1 MHQRLRFTEPLPDS
15 DNVTRQTIHSA
26 ICRAFGAP
34 TTVPHIP
41 VDNPVSMDLS
51 NIDLLRRDEYYVAF
65 KADGVRNLLVLI
77 MAMVDGQHRPVAAL
91 VDRAGHMVLIDV
103 LANLLHFENE
113 MVLDGE
119 LCFHERENRSD
130 FLVFNVLSGKLPLCK
145 DTYAKR
151 LETMAR
157 MVIDT
162 KTEDPARLAELGYV
176 VASNPQLSIRRK
188 MVESAR
194 NLRTLVH
201 HHLTPNFKHDGFIFT
216 PNTKVTPG
224 RQSTLLKWKTDNTI
238 DVAVKSQFDG
248 TNWGPM
254 QVLLDDDGQMIDMG
268 TALRDFDICF
278 DTSTELFCTV
288 LAGFLEYHRIFGS
301 PDDHQPVFSYIVE
314 VSCTP
319 AGRGF
324 TMQLERLRPDKSGPN
339 NVTTV
344 KRTIRTIHDNITLP
358 QIYATIESFYAH

>member
-1 MHQRLRFTEPLPDS
+1 MHRRVRFTEPLPES
-15 DNVTRQTIHSA
+15 DIATRQAIHSA

-41 VDNPVSMDLS
+41 VDNPVSMDIS
-51 NIDLLRRDEYYVAF
+51 NIDFLRRDEYYVAF
-65 KADGVRNLLVLI
+65 KADGVRNLLVLV
-77 MAMVDGQHRPVAAL
+77 MAAIDGQHRPVAVL
-91 VDRAGHMVLIDV
+91 VDRAGHMFLIDV

-119 LCFHERENRSD
+119 LCYHERENRSD

-162 KTEDPARLAELGYV
+162 RAEDPARLAELGYV

-188 MVESAR
+188 MVESGR
-194 NLRTLVH
+194 NLRSMMQH
-201 HHLTPNFKHDGFIFT
+201 APNFKHDGFIFT
-216 PNTKVTPG
+216 PNTKITPG
-224 RQSTLLKWKTDNTI
+224 RQQTLLKWKTDNTI
-238 DVAVKSQFDG
+238 DVAVRAQFDG
-248 TNWGPM
+248 VHWGPM

-288 LAGFLEYHRIFGS
+288 LAGFLEYHRIFG
-301 PDDHQPVFSYIVE
+301 PPNDQQPLFSYIVE
-314 VSCTP
+314 VSCAPTT
-319 AGRGF
+319 GHGL
-324 TMQLERLRPDKSGPN
+324 TMQLERLRPDKNGPN

-344 KRTIRTIHDNITLP
+344 KRTIRTIRDNITLP
-358 QIYATIESFYAH
+358 MIYAAIDSFYAH